1 MNEEV
6 RLLGYGPGKSR
17 MTVPQGTGRYASYKI
32 ERLAAVTV
40 PHLATPTPGEHNRRS
55 AVRIEKISTR
65 HSHEII

>member
-6 RLLGYGPGKSR
+6 RLLGYGPGESR
-17 MTVPQGTGRYASYKI
+17 MTVPEGTGCYASYKI
-32 ERLAAVTV
+32 KILAAVAV
-40 PHLATPTPGEHNRRS
+40 PDLTTPSPGEHQRRS